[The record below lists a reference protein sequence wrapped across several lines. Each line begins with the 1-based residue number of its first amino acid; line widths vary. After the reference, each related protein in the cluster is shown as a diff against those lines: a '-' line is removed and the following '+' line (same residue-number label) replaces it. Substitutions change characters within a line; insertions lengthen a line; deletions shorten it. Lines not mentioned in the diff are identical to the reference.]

1 MDNFWNK
8 RRKNNRK
15 KEFREKKKINNRSV
29 KDRIIRVI
37 SLRYRGNLEKPMRGI
52 DLIFDSVLQISR
64 SKC

>member
-8 RRKNNRK
+8 RRKNKRK

-37 SLRYRGNLEKPMRGI
+37 SLRYRGNLERSMRGS
-52 DLIFDSVLQISR
+52 DLICDSELQMSW

>member
-37 SLRYRGNLEKPMRGI
+37 SLRYRGNLEKSVRGI
-52 DLIFDSVLQISR
+52 DLIFDSVLQISW

>member
-37 SLRYRGNLEKPMRGI
+37 SLRYRGNLEKSMRGI
-52 DLIFDSVLQISR
+52 DLIFDSVLQISW

>member
-37 SLRYRGNLEKPMRGI
+37 SLLYLGNLEKPIRGI
-52 DLIFDSVLQISR
+52 DLIFDSVLQISW

>member
-52 DLIFDSVLQISR
+52 DLIFDSVLQISW